1 MNLSRFQV
9 ATWPWLVA
17 HELRLGWRNLRAHKQ
32 KRWLIV
38 LAAIGFIFFHFV
50 AWAMMLAIAAA
61 ARKPEWREALIVFS
75 GTAIWLIFSLMVTSA
90 IYKCIDALFTRGD
103 LDLLISSPLSA
114 QPIFFARGFSI
125 VTLTVIP
132 FTILLLPL
140 AHMSVFVGLGQWLLI
155 YPLLLALALLAASLG
170 IWLTLLLV
178 RWLGVRRAR
187 TTAQITGALIG
198 AGFYFATQI
207 PRWFGTSGRLWW
219 RDLLASEN
227 IWLGADSMLWLPGRI
242 LWGESSLVLPLL
254 FFATVC
260 FVFTVRSLGHGFI
273 SGTQQAVTSSR
284 KAPNQGK
291 LIFKKHFASI
301 VLHKEWRLL
310 KRDPALLSQVLLQLL
325 YLLPLLGV
333 FFTKQINFLLMPGLI
348 MLAGSLAANLTWLTV
363 CAEDALDLLSAS
375 PVPLDRLRYYKM
387 FAALIPVW
395 FLVTPALLA
404 LTYDSPSKG
413 LLSLLIVIVATA
425 SVSLLHVLRPMQGS
439 RKDFQRQRG
448 KQPLMWIAEI
458 WCLLMWST
466 TAFAI
471 GVASWWALLPAF
483 LATLPPWL
491 AWLNRREA

>member
-1 MNLSRFQV
+1 MNLPQFQA

-50 AWAMMLAIAAA
+50 AWTMMLGFAAA

-75 GTAIWLIFSLMVTSA
+75 GVGIWLIFSLMVTSA

-103 LDLLISSPLSA
+103 LDLLISAPLSA
-114 QPIFFARGFSI
+114 QTIFFARGLGI
-125 VTLTVIP
+125 VMLTVIP

-140 AHMSVFVGLGQWLLI
+140 AHMSFFVGLGQWLLI
-155 YPLLLALALLAASLG
+155 YPLLLALALLAACLG

-178 RWLGVRRAR
+178 HCLGVRRAR

-198 AGFYFATQI
+198 ASFYLATQM
-207 PRWFGTSGRLWW
+207 PSWFGTSSRLWW

-227 IWLGADSMLWLPGRI
+227 TWLRADSMFWLPGRI
-242 LWGESSLVLPLL
+242 LWGEGWLVLPLL
-254 FFATVC
+254 FFATIC
-260 FVFTVRSLGHGFI
+260 FVFTVRGLRHGFI
-273 SGTQQAVTSSR
+273 SGTQQAITNR
-284 KAPNQGK
+284 KAPKQGK
-291 LIFKKHFASI
+291 LLFKKHFVSI

-310 KRDPALLSQVLLQLL
+310 KRDPALLSQVLLQLF
-325 YLLPLLGV
+325 YLLPLLGI

-363 CAEDALDLLSAS
+363 CAEDAPDLLSTS
-375 PVPLDRLRYYKM
+375 PIPLDRLRYYKM

-395 FLVTPALLA
+395 LLVTPALLA
-404 LTYDSPSKG
+404 LTYNTPIKG
-413 LLSLLIVIVATA
+413 LLSLLIVIAATA
-425 SVSLLHVLRPMQGS
+425 SVSLLHVLRPMHGS

-471 GVASWWALLPAF
+471 GVASWWALLPAL

-491 AWLNRREA
+491 AWLNRREV